1 MICTPVDVVGV
12 SVVLSPFVV
21 TTVEFIDTTGVVID
35 TLASDVNTVMSGL
48 TVVLTLLTVLSFLVV
63 FLRRFLVVWRLETAV
78 TVVGVMFFEVLAV
91 VDDCFGG
98 TLEDVVF
105 RERLEVVLA
114 GVVGV
119 VVRFVTF
126 GALVVRAVLFLKVLF
141 TVRTFFRLVKVVTLG
156 VLGLLRVDG
165 VGEVYEV
172 L

>member
-1 MICTPVDVVGV
+1 M
-12 SVVLSPFVV
+12 VLSPFVV

-48 TVVLTLLTVLSFLVV
+48 TVVLTLLTVLGFLVV

-98 TLEDVVF
+98 TLEDGKVVF
-105 RERLEVVLA
+105 GERLEVVLA

-172 L
+172 VL